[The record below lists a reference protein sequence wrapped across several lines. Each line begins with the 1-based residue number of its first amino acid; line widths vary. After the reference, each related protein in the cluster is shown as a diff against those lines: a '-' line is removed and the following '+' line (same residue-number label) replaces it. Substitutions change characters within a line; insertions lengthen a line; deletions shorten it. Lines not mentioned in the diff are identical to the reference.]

1 MSQRKTILIT
11 GTSSGI
17 GRATAFHF
25 QRQGWQVI
33 ATMRSPE
40 HETELN
46 RLPGV
51 ICLGLDVNDDASI
64 RMAVSDA
71 IARAGRIDVLL
82 NNAGYALMGP
92 FECVSDEQVR
102 RQFDTNVFGLMA
114 VTRAVLPHFRARGEG
129 LVINVSSMVGRI
141 PLPLYSVYNAS
152 KFAVEGYTEGLS
164 YELESLGIRVKLIEP
179 GAVKTNFFGRSSD
192 RAADT
197 GIRDYDRF
205 AGEMLGVMDR
215 IGAAGSTS
223 EQAAEVIWQ
232 AANDDS
238 TRLRYLVG
246 VDAHAMVASRQLL
259 PNRLFRAMIRF
270 SLSDVAFRTAGR
282 LLYRG

>member
-1 MSQRKTILIT
+1 MPLALEGRTLIIT
-11 GTSSGI
+11 GASSGI

-64 RMAVSDA
+64 RMAVSEA

-102 RQFDTNVFGLMA
+102 RQFDTNVFGLIETTQA
-114 VTRAVLPHFRARGEG
+114 FLPLLRK
-129 LVINVSSMVGRI
+129 SSAGRI
-141 PLPLYSVYNAS
+141 VNLTSI
-152 KFAVEGYTEGLS
+152 
-164 YELESLGIRVKLIEP
+164 LGSIAEH
-179 GAVKTNFFGRSSD
+179 
-192 RAADT
+192 ADK
-197 GIRDYDRF
+197 
-205 AGEMLGVMDR
+205 
-215 IGAAGSTS
+215 
-223 EQAAEVIWQ
+223 
-232 AANDDS
+232 N
-238 TRLRYLVG
+238 
-246 VDAHAMVASRQLL
+246 
-259 PNRLFRAMIRF
+259 
-270 SLSDVAFRTAGR
+270 
-282 LLYRG
+282 